1 VNAVLAQAGWASVL
15 AISGTFD
22 TLTDSVVFA
31 SCLFYALSA
40 AAVIIFRV
48 REPDLPRPFRTWGYP
63 FTPVVFVLVSV
74 ALLASALY
82 ATPKQALL
90 GVGVIA
96 LGVPFYFYWSRQVDS
111 QSARG

>member
-1 VNAVLAQAGWASVL
+1 
-15 AISGTFD
+15 
-22 TLTDSVVFA
+22 
-31 SCLFYALSA
+31 
-40 AAVIIFRV
+40 
-48 REPDLPRPFRTWGYP
+48 
-63 FTPVVFVLVSV
+63 VVFVLVSV

>member
-1 VNAVLAQAGWASVL
+1 
-15 AISGTFD
+15 
-22 TLTDSVVFA
+22 VFA

-40 AAVIIFRV
+40 AAVIVFRW
-48 REPDLPRPFRTWGYP
+48 REPDLLRPFRTWGYP
-63 FTPVVFVLVSV
+63 FTPIAFVIVSA

-96 LGVPFYFYWSRQVDS
+96 LGVPFYYYWSRNLGAATAGGTPEQG
-111 QSARG
+111 A